1 MSRIRADR
9 VVNKTA
15 TDGPE
20 LPLGAT
26 LPTTGTIDGPGCIN
40 ITGVVTATKFVG
52 DGSGLI
58 NLASQQQNTCLLY
71 TSPSPRDS

>member
-20 LPLGAT
+20 FPFGAT
-26 LPTTGTIDGPGCIN
+26 LPTTGNLKGPGGIL
-40 ITGVVTATKFVG
+40 
-52 DGSGLI
+52 SLI
-58 NLASQQQNTCLLY
+58 HI
-71 TSPSPRDS
+71 